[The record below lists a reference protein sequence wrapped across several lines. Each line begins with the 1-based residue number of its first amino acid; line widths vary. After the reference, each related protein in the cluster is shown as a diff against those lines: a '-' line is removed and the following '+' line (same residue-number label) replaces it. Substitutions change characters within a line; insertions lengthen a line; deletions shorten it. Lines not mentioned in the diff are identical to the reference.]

1 MNYQRHY
8 DLLISKAQARAEVHG
23 YAEKHHIIPKSL
35 GGSNAKS
42 NMVTLTG
49 REHFVAHML
58 LAKIHGKGL
67 WQAAA
72 MMKNKSAVQPGR
84 VGNSRLYEM
93 ARRGWAEYASTQK
106 RPPHVGE
113 AIRKAQTGRKASD
126 ESKAKMSAAR
136 KGKTRSGDPSKWKHS
151 DDAKAK
157 MGEAHK
163 ALNSGARLPK
173 MYGADNPMQRPEN
186 RAKISAAKKAYW
198 AKVRE
203 QKLLSTGENHG
214 SRTTHLYRHQR

>member
-8 DLLISKAQARAEVHG
+8 DLLIAKAQSKTDMRG
-23 YAEKHHIIPKSL
+23 YFEKHHIIPKSL
-35 GGSNAKS
+35 GGSNAK
-42 NMVTLTG
+42 NNIVKLTG
-49 REHFVAHML
+49 REHFVAHIL

-67 WQAAA
+67 WQAAV
-72 MMKNKSAVQPGR
+72 MMKIKSAVQPGR

-93 ARRGWAEYASTQK
+93 ARKGWAEYASTQK

-113 AIRKAQTGRKASD
+113 AIRKARTGSKAS
-126 ESKAKMSAAR
+126 EEAKAKMSAAR
-136 KGKTRSGDPSKWKHS
+136 KGKPRSGDPSKWKHS
-151 DDAKAK
+151 NEAKAK
-157 MGEAHK
+157 MSEAHK
-163 ALNSGARLPK
+163 AINTGSRLPRF
-173 MYGADNPMQRPEN
+173 YGEDNPMKQPEN

-214 SRTTHLYRHQR
+214 N